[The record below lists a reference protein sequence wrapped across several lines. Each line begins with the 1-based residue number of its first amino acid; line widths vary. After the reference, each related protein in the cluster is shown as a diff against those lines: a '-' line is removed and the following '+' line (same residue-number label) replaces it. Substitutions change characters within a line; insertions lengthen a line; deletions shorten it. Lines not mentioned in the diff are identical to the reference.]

1 LLINNKR
8 KREGLETRE
17 KRSVH
22 AAHAFFVLVFLFLN
36 LLLSF
41 KECLSIL
48 VDLQVSDKAV
58 GGVDGNGV
66 LLSYLPRGVR

>member
-8 KREGLETRE
+8 KREGLEIRE

-22 AAHAFFVLVFLFLN
+22 AGHAFFVLVFRFLN

-48 VDLQVSDKAV
+48 VDLQVGNKAV
-58 GGVDGNGV
+58 RGVDGNGV
-66 LLSYLPRGVR
+66 LLTY